1 MQPRHVPTAPAPS
14 ARGGVHVEQVVMLGR
29 GSVPPPAP
37 APAVKPTPAPP
48 ARPLPRVEITS
59 DGEGADM
66 ATLLARPL
74 SEEIPVTP
82 AHGSPAMYD
91 RATQIFGGSAL
102 KDFSFMILIGLV
114 IGTYSSVFIASP
126 VVLWWS
132 QRKGGSLRKEIL
144 HTTLAES
151 DIQATP

>member
-1 MQPRHVPTAPAPS
+1 VAILT
-14 ARGGVHVEQVVMLGR
+14 V
-29 GSVPPPAP
+29 
-37 APAVKPTPAPP
+37 
-48 ARPLPRVEITS
+48 
-59 DGEGADM
+59 
-66 ATLLARPL
+66 
-74 SEEIPVTP
+74 
-82 AHGSPAMYD
+82 
-91 RATQIFGGSAL
+91 FGGSQL
-102 KDFSFMILIGLV
+102 KDFSSMILIGLV